1 MFQLNM
7 FSEQPAVVF
16 FLFILI
22 NNEEMLNVNV
32 TEEEDLK
39 QLETVEK

>member
-1 MFQLNM
+1 MY
-7 FSEQPAVVF
+7 F

-39 QLETVEK
+39 QLETDDLCNQ